1 MGIGTLNGSLV
12 LCLIVMVPFRV
23 QASEGQDRKL
33 IAICDPAMR
42 VSEAVNFCED
52 NDAFVR
58 AGEACLARLEELA
71 KKETQALRGNFS
83 GNKESRQAGK
93 FQASAEDYTATSTS
107 LLKLMA
113 ITENA
118 LEDIYEYKDLAV
130 LPEDSDDPEVT
141 GNDSTAYA
149 MGIDCYGDVQASLD
163 SILNDFDHKL
173 GEFIA
178 AKEASD
184 SFLAKAGLRK
194 KNLSLSQGSSPVRE
208 VSKTAGQGSATPSR
222 GKSPRELSSI
232 TGLKEDQAK
241 RMKK

>member
-1 MGIGTLNGSLV
+1 MGVGTLTGLLV
-12 LCLIVMVPFRV
+12 LCLGVVVPFRV
-23 QASEGQDRKL
+23 QASENQDSKL
-33 IAICDPAMR
+33 ISICNPSMHVA
-42 VSEAVNFCED
+42 EAVNFCED
-52 NDAFVR
+52 NDAFVK
-58 AGEACLARLEELA
+58 AGEACLAKLEELA
-71 KKETQALRGNFS
+71 KKETQILQGNFS

-141 GNDSTAYA
+141 GKDSTAYA
-149 MGIDCYGDVQASLD
+149 MSIDCYGDVQASLD
-163 SILNDFDHKL
+163 SLLNDFDHKL

-194 KNLSLSQGSSPVRE
+194 KNLSFSQGSRLVSE
-208 VSKTAGQGSATPSR
+208 ASKTIGQGSAAPTK

-241 RMKK
+241 RLKK